1 MASLPGFSKAPVAA
15 MVLTSVP
22 LQESCWQHVVLPPD
36 QVHDGDDQSNADVSK
51 VVLVGNAQFQSVLR
65 QL

>member
-1 MASLPGFSKAPVAA
+1 MAFLPGFSKAPVAA

-36 QVHDGDDQSNADVSK
+36 QVHGGDDQSAGVSK
-51 VVLVGNAQFQSVLR
+51 VVLLKIQTS
-65 QL
+65 